1 METYW
6 ERWNSRFCCDAKWRI
21 SINIF
26 SHTTPL
32 NISEIW
38 TGTKFYIQILYSNA
52 TDSNLA
58 VLLIFPAL
66 SISSKFQVL
75 NLRMGD
81 PLLQKAY

>member
-1 METYW
+1 MK
-6 ERWNSRFCCDAKWRI
+6 NH
-21 SINIF
+21 INNF
-26 SHTTPL
+26 SHTNPL
-32 NISEIW
+32 NISEIS

-52 TDSNLA
+52 TDLNLA

-66 SISSKFQVL
+66 SISSKYQVL